1 MDRLDSAT
9 PFSPAPQQEF
19 PDLDSLI
26 TSLATHPV
34 KLAFQKFPM
43 SKRFECGMTCCSMP
57 VLKLVFNRVH
67 YRAHMLTIV
76 IGLSLP
82 IPTLTGP
89 TSSVLRSAHWVS
101 ATGRV
106 QLLKARLEVRRFLAH
121 LLRPATR
128 SELLS
133 PVGGRSQRN
142 PTHQR
147 GRSPRSKTLWKKG
160 HRPVYPLGR
169 GGSPYQNPH
178 PNECS
183 KVIACQVTEH

>member
-121 LLRPATR
+121 LLRPGANCYHR
-128 SELLS
+128 SVDVPKGIQHTKEEDLPGLRPS
-133 PVGGRSQRN
+133 GRKAIDQSTHWVGGVLRIKIRIQMSAQR
-142 PTHQR
+142 
-147 GRSPRSKTLWKKG
+147 
-160 HRPVYPLGR
+160 
-169 GGSPYQNPH
+169 
-178 PNECS
+178 
-183 KVIACQVTEH
+183 